1 MQNLTDGLSVA
12 ERLESVADRVQWIQ
26 LEKQLDAEAKAGAY
40 LELGDLDYGKLL
52 QDEVTVLGKTVPAGE
67 YMQTVVANP
76 NRRDQILNKTV
87 SGESPLNEELIK
99 VEGPIQS
106 LNEEIALV
114 QDAEPKPE
122 MKSSWSRFGSY
133 LKKLVLGKNET
144 DIPVAQEPSR
154 DAEPISS
161 VILDSTVIE
170 ESVPQDDEAIPSKEI
185 EEVDASIHRIESQAR
200 AIKDEMKTSRAKEML
215 DGLMGE
221 LTVQK
226 SQLREASR
234 LMQLNMAKREL
245 AMKSERQSMQ
255 EMLRKNELVI
265 RQKES
270 ALAVT
275 KEQLNTVSAHLDR
288 ARAGATSQ
296 NSESPLKK
304 KYDKAV
310 EEAQRL
316 SFENEALKK
325 KLDSVRLNGAG
336 TRDKSTLQIELG
348 TLKEKYARMIRQME
362 ELKRQNNTIMGRVQQ
377 ERTQQTAG
385 QSDAA
390 RIKLEQAVRLANER
404 KIEVDHQRERL
415 AKMEQEDLRQKRKIQ
430 ELRNQL
436 AQLAG
441 QNAKK
446 NSAA

>member
-1 MQNLTDGLSVA
+1 
-12 ERLESVADRVQWIQ
+12 
-26 LEKQLDAEAKAGAY
+26 
-40 LELGDLDYGKLL
+40 
-52 QDEVTVLGKTVPAGE
+52 
-67 YMQTVVANP
+67 
-76 NRRDQILNKTV
+76 
-87 SGESPLNEELIK
+87 
-99 VEGPIQS
+99 
-106 LNEEIALV
+106 
-114 QDAEPKPE
+114 
-122 MKSSWSRFGSY
+122 
-133 LKKLVLGKNET
+133 
-144 DIPVAQEPSR
+144 
-154 DAEPISS
+154 
-161 VILDSTVIE
+161 
-170 ESVPQDDEAIPSKEI
+170 
-185 EEVDASIHRIESQAR
+185 
-200 AIKDEMKTSRAKEML
+200 MKTSRAKEML

-245 AMKSERQSMQ
+245 AIKSERQSMQ

-296 NSESPLKK
+296 NNESPLKK

-316 SFENEALKK
+316 TFENEALKK
-325 KLDSVRLNGAG
+325 KLDLIRLNGAG
-336 TRDKSTLQIELG
+336 TREKSTLQIELG
-348 TLKEKYARMIRQME
+348 TLKEKYTRTLRQME
-362 ELKRQNNTIMGRVQQ
+362 ELKRQNNSIMGRVQQ

-415 AKMEQEDLRQKRKIQ
+415 TKMEQEDLRQKRKIQ

-441 QNAKK
+441 QSAKK